1 MANRKCQSTSAF
13 RAEQAR
19 RCGIEGT
26 LSYGVRTCGMR
37 RARYSEDFTRVLAR
51 RLTTLLP
58 AMRLAEA
65 LDTTHIQRM
74 PAVLASAWP
83 S

>member
-1 MANRKCQSTSAF
+1 
-13 RAEQAR
+13 
-19 RCGIEGT
+19 
-26 LSYGVRTCGMR
+26 MR